1 MYWKTCCC
9 ETGYAHTFTT
19 RGISF
24 NVCVWH
30 PHNINVIHKFALLN
44 IVYEYDCLCPVQQ
57 LSLGPDRVVAKTDTQ
72 HSLASVSRAAPEV
85 LASYKLRVIA
95 PTLFSWLLGFPNTHS
110 YTQERTHNNDKHHG
124 PPWHFRCS
132 PLALCIGIG
141 KFLCCYCCCC
151 CYCCYWNSQCAALV
165 LELVLVCIANSFAPN
180 A

>member
-1 MYWKTCCC
+1 MHWKTCCC
-9 ETGYAHTFTT
+9 ETGYAHTLTT

-44 IVYEYDCLCPVQQ
+44 IVYDCLCPVQQ

-95 PTLFSWLLGFPNTHS
+95 PTLFAWLLGFPNTH
-110 YTQERTHNNDKHHG
+110 THTHRSEHTTTTNTMGHRG
-124 PPWHFRCS
+124 TFAVRLWHCV
-132 PLALCIGIG
+132 
-141 KFLCCYCCCC
+141 
-151 CYCCYWNSQCAALV
+151 LV
-165 LELVLVCIANSFAPN
+165 LGSSYAATVVVVVIVAIGTRNVLRWYWSWYWYA
-180 A
+180 